1 MIVMSKTG
9 HLVAGLLLGCLVAI
23 LAFAVS
29 TKIASAQDP
38 TRLAL
43 ENYKVL
49 LENSQL
55 RAIEYRLKPGEKE
68 PMHSHPCGVFVYYFS
83 EAKIKTTFPDGKT
96 VEASSKVGDVLWR
109 DPITHAGE
117 NIGITEAHALLV
129 EPKNG
134 CCK

>member
-1 MIVMSKTG
+1 MIVMSKRG
-9 HLVAGLLLGCLVAI
+9 HLVAGLLLGCIVAI
-23 LAFAVS
+23 LAFAIA

-38 TRLAL
+38 TRLAP
-43 ENYKVL
+43 ESYKVL

-55 RAIEYRLKPGEKE
+55 RAIEYRLKLGEKE

-96 VEASSKVGDVLWR
+96 VEASSKVGDALWR

-117 NIGITEAHALLV
+117 NIGNTEAHALLV

-134 CCK
+134 CK

>member
-1 MIVMSKTG
+1 MIVMSKRG
-9 HLVAGLLLGCLVAI
+9 HLVAGLLIGCLVAI

-38 TRLAL
+38 TRLAP

-68 PMHSHPCGVFVYYFS
+68 PMHSHPCGVFVYFFN
-83 EAKIKTTFPDGKT
+83 ETKIKTTFPDGKT
-96 VEASSKVGDVLWR
+96 VEASSKVGDALWR

-117 NIGITEAHALLV
+117 NIGNTEAHALLV

-134 CCK
+134 CK

>member
-1 MIVMSKTG
+1 MIVMSKRG
-9 HLVAGLLLGCLVAI
+9 HLVAGLLLGCIVAI
-23 LAFAVS
+23 LAFAIA

-38 TRLAL
+38 TRLAP
-43 ENYKVL
+43 ESYKVL

-96 VEASSKVGDVLWR
+96 VEASSKVGDALWR

-117 NIGITEAHALLV
+117 NIGNTEAHALLV

-134 CCK
+134 CK

>member
-1 MIVMSKTG
+1 MIVVSKRG

-29 TKIASAQDP
+29 TKIASAQDA
-38 TRLAL
+38 TKLAP

-55 RAIEYRLKPGEKE
+55 RAIEYRLKPGQKE

-96 VEASSKVGDVLWR
+96 VDASSKVGDALWR

-117 NIGITEAHALLV
+117 NIGNTEAHALLV

-134 CCK
+134 CK